1 MRSCQALHFWK
12 FGRRFNSP
20 SRKREVH
27 TMSPLY
33 KYSQADI
40 LNLHWTVSHLNICYE
55 FPYFLR
61 PLPWVVQSH
70 KRKLTLQCAFIQPI
84 TFTQIANHICFF
96 FFFFFSC
103 SIRFHLTT
111 LSFFLVTYYS
121 LCTFSWLI
129 IFFFQCL
136 IHWNSI
142 SSSQGVVNDKIYFHK
157 WLYNLNL
164 NVYSI

>member
-55 FPYFLR
+55 FPCFLR

-84 TFTQIANHICFF
+84 TFTQIANHIWLFF
-96 FFFFFSC
+96 FCFLLFFFMLYTISFNYTFVLSRYLLLPLHLQLAYYILFPVPYPLELHFLFSRC
-103 SIRFHLTT
+103 GEWQNL
-111 LSFFLVTYYS
+111 LSQMIVQPQS
-121 LCTFSWLI
+121 
-129 IFFFQCL
+129 
-136 IHWNSI
+136 
-142 SSSQGVVNDKIYFHK
+142 
-157 WLYNLNL
+157 
-164 NVYSI
+164 

>member
-55 FPYFLR
+55 FPCFLR

-96 FFFFFSC
+96 FFFFFFFMLYMISFNYTFVL
-103 SIRFHLTT
+103 SRYLLLPLHLQLAYYILFPVPYPLELHFLFSRCGEWQNL
-111 LSFFLVTYYS
+111 LSQMIVQPQS
-121 LCTFSWLI
+121 
-129 IFFFQCL
+129 
-136 IHWNSI
+136 
-142 SSSQGVVNDKIYFHK
+142 
-157 WLYNLNL
+157 
-164 NVYSI
+164 